1 MIKLI
6 AAISSNNVM
15 GLKNKLPFDYPEDLK
30 HFKNMTL
37 NKTIIMGRKTFEG
50 IGRKLPKRRNIVISR
65 TKVNLEGVETFDSLD
80 NAIMACTNPIALVME
95 ECRNEDSKED
105 VWLIGGAKIYEEGM
119 KFADEIYI
127 TLTPDY
133 ITDEDQ
139 NNIVYFPYINPLLFK
154 IESIKDLEPGSNLKL
169 IKYIRS

>member
-6 AAISSNNVM
+6 AAISSNNVI

-30 HFKNMTL
+30 HFKEMTL

-65 TKVNLEGVETFDSLD
+65 TKINIEGIETFDSID
-80 NAIMACTNPIALVME
+80 NAIMACTKPIELVAPS
-95 ECRNEDSKED
+95 NDPNED
-105 VWLIGGAKIYEEGM
+105 VWLIGGAKIYEEGL
-119 KFADEIYI
+119 KIVDEIYI

-133 ITDEDQ
+133 ITDPDQ

-154 IESIKDLEPGSNLKL
+154 IESIKDLAPGSQLKL
-169 IKYIRS
+169 IKYIRA